1 MEFTEK
7 HSMDKVI
14 EEFKNIMTNNE
25 LRKKYIVSIVNK
37 INYIID
43 NNRYF
48 TKTSSQ
54 GSYGTS
60 HIHTIFGNISLNEN
74 ITKTK
79 TTITYDD
86 RIIKFDFKMYS
97 YRFVNDKKGIEIL
110 RRNNTYDRNIN
121 KQRHYIDTCD
131 LTVPELKECCKI
143 NNIKINSKM
152 KKLDLIKLLMKI

>member
-1 MEFTEK
+1 MEFAEK

-37 INYIID
+37 KNYIID
-43 NNRYF
+43 TNRYF
-48 TKTSSQ
+48 TTIRSQ

-60 HIHTIFGNISLNEN
+60 RIHTIFGNISLNEN
-74 ITKTK
+74 ITKTL
-79 TTITYDD
+79 TFITYDD
-86 RIIKFDFKMYS
+86 PIIKFNFIRYEYHLNLASK
-97 YRFVNDKKGIEIL
+97 NIEIL
-110 RRNNTYDRNIN
+110 RRNNTYDRPF
-121 KQRHYIDTCD
+121 IDTCS
-131 LTVPELKECCKI
+131 LTVPELKECCKT

>member
-37 INYIID
+37 RNYIID

-86 RIIKFDFKMYS
+86 RIIKFNFKMYS
-97 YRFVNDKKGIEIL
+97 YRLNIYSKNIEIL
-110 RRNNTYDRNIN
+110 RRSNTYDRPF
-121 KQRHYIDTCD
+121 IDTCS
-131 LTVPELKECCKI
+131 LTVPELKECCKT